1 MSDPK
6 TEHDEIDVTELVE
19 RIEKLESKVSEYE
32 KENNLKK
39 ISEIEARLIECE
51 NSIDAIAEKLGG
63 K

>member
-51 NSIDAIAEKLGG
+51 NSIDGIAEKLGG